1 MFLTLI
7 KRALGMAGPP
17 LPHAGE
23 GAGPA
28 EAILLHGE
36 ASFPFDVMGVLRHQ
50 AQLHAV
56 YQGLARSGERQEH
69 IATLSIEGERPN
81 ERGAVA
87 VSIAGQTVGYCTAYL
102 ATQYREWL
110 QRWQLS
116 NAAGRCLA
124 VIVAGPD
131 MNEDGTVQLSVK
143 LDIELPFKMT
153 TTDFRFE

>member
-7 KRALGMAGPP
+7 KRALGIAGDH
-17 LPHAGE
+17 LPDE
-23 GAGPA
+23 GTART

-36 ASFPFDVMGVLRHQ
+36 ANFSFDVMGVLRHQ
-50 AQLHAV
+50 AQLHGV
-56 YQGLARSGERQEH
+56 YQGLPRSGDRQEH
-69 IATLSIEGERPN
+69 IATLSVESGRPN

-87 VSIAGQTVGYCTAYL
+87 VSIAGQTVGYCSAYL

-110 QRWQLS
+110 QRWRLS
-116 NAAGRCLA
+116 DAAGRCLA

-131 MNEDGTVQLSVK
+131 MNQDGTVQLSVK

-153 TTDFRFE
+153 TTDVRFE